1 MPPLQI
7 DASDFCIVVSTTAS
21 PADSITTTAK
31 FPTVSKVEL
40 LIVLFIMRLSV
51 IIVYYFKKSRVLYIY
66 IYVYSVNIIIILKI
80 TSNMI

>member
-1 MPPLQI
+1 M
-7 DASDFCIVVSTTAS
+7 VGTTAS

-66 IYVYSVNIIIILKI
+66 VYSVNIIIILKI